1 MINDLMSTQQVAKR
15 LGVSR
20 QRVDQLILT
29 PGFPKEAGR
38 LGSGRVWMRAEIEAY
53 IHQYRE
59 AGMRL
64 AQPLKPPSSGV

>member
-1 MINDLMSTQQVAKR
+1 MINDLMSAQQVAKR

-20 QRVDQLILT
+20 QRVDQLSRT

-38 LGSGRVWMRAEIEAY
+38 LGAEIEAY